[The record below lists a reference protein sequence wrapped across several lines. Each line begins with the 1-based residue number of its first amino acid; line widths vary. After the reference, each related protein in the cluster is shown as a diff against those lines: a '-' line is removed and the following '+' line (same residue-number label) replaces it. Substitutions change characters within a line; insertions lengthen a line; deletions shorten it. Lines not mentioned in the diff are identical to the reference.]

1 MSKASP
7 LLVGITGGIGAG
19 KSTVAKVFAILS
31 IPIYYADDR
40 AKWLMVN
47 DEGLKGKII
56 AAFGPVSYSDQGIL
70 NRSFLAEKVFSD
82 PANTEIINGLVHPA
96 VGEDFRS
103 WVKRQGSPYVLKEA
117 ALLFES
123 GSYKELNKVINV
135 SSPLKVRVA
144 RVLMRDPHRNLEQIN
159 AIIDKQLPDEDKNEM
174 ADFVIKNVDSQMI
187 IPQVLTIHEK
197 LLEEAARQQK
207 KVN

>member
-40 AKWLMVN
+40 AKWLMGN
-47 DEGLKGKII
+47 DEGLKERII
-56 AAFGPVSYSDQGIL
+56 QAFGATSYTDQGTL

-82 PANTEIINGLVHPA
+82 PINTEIINGLVHPA
-96 VGEDFRS
+96 VAEDFRR
-103 WVKRQGSPYVLKEA
+103 WTEQQRTPYVLKEA

-123 GSYKELNKVINV
+123 GSYKELDRVINV

-144 RVLMRDPHRNLEQIN
+144 RVLMRDPHRSLEQVN
-159 AIIDKQLPDEDKNEM
+159 AIIDKQLPDEDKNEL
-174 ADFVIKNVDSQMI
+174 ADFVIKNTDSQMI
-187 IPQVLTIHEK
+187 IPQVLSIHEK
-197 LLEEAARQQK
+197 LLEEAAQH
-207 KVN
+207 

>member
-40 AKWLMVN
+40 AKWLMGN
-47 DEGLKGKII
+47 DEELKERII
-56 AAFGPVSYSDQGIL
+56 RAFGATSYTEQGTL
-70 NRSFLAEKVFSD
+70 NRAFLAEKVFSD
-82 PANTEIINGLVHPA
+82 PVNTEIINGLVHPA
-96 VGEDFRS
+96 VAEDFRR
-103 WVKRQGSPYVLKEA
+103 WAEQQRSPYVLKEA

-123 GSYKELNKVINV
+123 GSYKELDKVINV

-144 RVLMRDPHRNLEQIN
+144 RVLMRDPHRSLEQVN
-159 AIIDKQLPDEDKNEM
+159 GIIDKQLPDEDKNEM
-174 ADFVIKNVDSQMI
+174 ADFVIKNTDNQMI
-187 IPQVLTIHEK
+187 IPQVLRIHEK
-197 LLEEAARQQK
+197 LLEEAAQP
-207 KVN
+207 